1 MANSMDDIK
10 KSFWKEEEEVIVI
23 ADFIAFW
30 NSLSDEDREH
40 LKNADLKEIMKF

>member
-1 MANSMDDIK
+1 MANSIDGIK
-10 KSFWKEEEEVIVI
+10 KSFWKEEEVVVI

-30 NSLSDEDREH
+30 DSLSDEEREH